1 MFAVHFYENKTKVL
15 NQALR
20 SIPTVDEAIKIKGR
34 KGKVISVMEIDENTY
49 HVYIEFEKIV
59 DKNKASTKDLGKNK
73 RR

>member
-20 SIPTVDEAIKIKGR
+20 RIPAVGEALKIKGR
-34 KGKVISVMEIDENTY
+34 KGKVISVIEMDESTY
-49 HVYIEFEKIV
+49 HVYMEFEKIV
-59 DKNKASTKDLGKNK
+59 EKNIANTKDLGKKK

>member
-20 SIPTVDEAIKIKGR
+20 SIPSVGEEIKIKGR
-34 KGKVISVMEIDENTY
+34 KGKVVNITEIDENTY

-59 DKNKASTKDLGKNK
+59 EKNVASKDLGKKK